1 MAKFSRIPD
10 SRSKYF
16 PDFGIRISL
25 HGTKEMAIVNFVCS
39 WCGKYLILNFKKT
52 VTHLKRTHEHF
63 LFLLVFFILHTV
75 ERRVLS
81 GSEFQGCSSH
91 QLEVNCLYLLFNS
104 HFKRAVRKKPA
115 PQLSTS
121 LCYYNQRQLDTQFSK
136 PFKRIEAWTKQ
147 LTFLA
152 SMFFS
157 QFRPR
162 DVLQGI
168 YLLSFHKL
176 RIYMLKLKGQGG

>member
-1 MAKFSRIPD
+1 M
-10 SRSKYF
+10 
-16 PDFGIRISL
+16 
-25 HGTKEMAIVNFVCS
+25 
-39 WCGKYLILNFKKT
+39 
-52 VTHLKRTHEHF
+52 THLKRTHENF

-115 PQLSTS
+115 PQLSTC
-121 LCYYNQRQLDTQFSK
+121 LCYYSQRQLETQFSK

-176 RIYMLKLKGQGG
+176 RIQLFPERLSEKEHATIPKGIVDGFEFDIPQRNLKELH